1 MSLRIALLASTLLLA
16 AAGAR
21 AECSFHNEVPIKS
34 LTAGFQAWKSVTG
47 AMAEC
52 GNFTAELDQEFAK
65 KQAEAFAA
73 NPALYQLGGVSN
85 NSVIP
90 MLNAGTL
97 RPLDDLVAKYGQSL
111 SPNQLIKLN
120 GKIYVIAMQVNDQ
133 TLMYRSDVFA
143 KLGIAVPKSYD
154 ELLAAAAKIK
164 ASGEFTT
171 PIGATWKTGWNLG
184 ADFVN
189 LYLGYGGALFQPD
202 GKPNLTSDAGVKTLE
217 LMKQLMG
224 YMTPDVLTNDPTSV
238 QQQFQQG
245 QIAMSNF
252 WASRGGAMDDAKESR
267 VVGKIAAAATPDV
280 IPGGKPAT
288 TIWWDG
294 MAIAKNTTDAQAE
307 AAFKLILAGMS
318 PQMVAQHNDDSL
330 WVIPGYKPGPI
341 ALGAIASL
349 QDGAPAYPTSTA
361 VSLIHTAVGNTVAD
375 YLTGRASA
383 EATLTKA
390 DAAYVTAATDAGLLT
405 K

>member
-1 MSLRIALLASTLLLA
+1 MSFRIALLASTLLLA
-16 AAGAR
+16 ATGVR
-21 AECSFHNEVPIKS
+21 AECSFRNDVAIKS

-52 GNFTAELDQEFAK
+52 GNFTAELDQEFSK

-85 NSVIP
+85 NSVVP

-97 RPLDDLVAKYGQSL
+97 RPLDELVAKFGQSL

-133 TLMYRSDVFA
+133 TLMYRSDVFE
-143 KLGIAVPKSYD
+143 KLEIAVPKSYD
-154 ELLAAAAKIK
+154 DLLVAAEKIK
-164 ASGEFTT
+164 ASGEFAT

-189 LYLGYGGALFQPD
+189 FYLGYGGKLFQAD
-202 GKPNLTSDAGVKTLE
+202 GKPDLQSEAGVKTLE
-217 LMKQLMG
+217 MMRRLMA
-224 YMTPDVLTNDPTSV
+224 YMTPDVLTDDPTAV

-245 QIAMSNF
+245 QIAMANF
-252 WASRGGAMDDAKESR
+252 WASRGGAMDDPKESR
-267 VVGKIAAAATPDV
+267 VTGKVTAAATPDV

-330 WVIPGYKPGPI
+330 WIIPGYKPGRI

-349 QDGAPAYPTSTA
+349 QGGAPSYPTSTA
-361 VSLIHTAVGNTVAD
+361 ISLIHTAIGNTIAD
-375 YLTGRASA
+375 YLTGRATA
-383 EATLTKA
+383 DATLAKA
-390 DAAYVTAATDAGLLT
+390 DAAYVTSATDAGLLT